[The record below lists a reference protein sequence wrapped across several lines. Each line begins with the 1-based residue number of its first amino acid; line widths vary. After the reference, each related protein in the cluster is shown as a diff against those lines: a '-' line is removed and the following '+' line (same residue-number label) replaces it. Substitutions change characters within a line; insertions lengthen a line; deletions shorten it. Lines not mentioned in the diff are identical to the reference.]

1 MESAHTATVEHDTH
15 HGSAQAGVESD
26 RASFLSLVESRLDR
40 ALSGGLPPT
49 PHPTVC
55 EAARRLVF
63 APGAKRARPMLVETL
78 ARLTRIERWAA
89 LDFAAAVEL
98 IHTASLLHDDVVDD
112 ADTRRGLATANA
124 LHGNAV
130 AVLAGDYVLTAAL
143 RLLRPWG
150 GRAVDKAVAV
160 IAEMT
165 AGVATEVL
173 ARRSTALGLA
183 AWREMAEQK
192 TGTLFGLAAW
202 LVAWPGERA
211 DRYDRALRHLGVAF
225 QIADDAAEIAAVL
238 ADPSAPSQDL
248 ATANPSFPVLFA
260 LSEEGAGEDGARRAS
275 REALSVFWRDP
286 SDDPRRVSE
295 AARRVEALGGLAA
308 ARAAIQREVALGRAA
323 FGREVEHEAVQVVL
337 RWADTLVAF

>member
-1 MESAHTATVEHDTH
+1 MENAHTATAEHDVH
-15 HGSAQAGVESD
+15 PGSSQREAEAD
-26 RASFLSLVESRLDR
+26 RASFLVLVENRLDR
-40 ALSGGLPPT
+40 ALSRGLPPL
-49 PHPTVC
+49 PHPTVGG
-55 EAARRLVF
+55 AARRLVF

-78 ARLTRIERWAA
+78 SRLTRIERWAA

-98 IHTASLLHDDVVDD
+98 IHTASLLHDDVIDG
-112 ADTRRGLATANA
+112 ADTRRGQATANA
-124 LHGNAV
+124 RHGNAV

-150 GRAVDKAVAV
+150 GRAVDKAVEV

-173 ARRSTALGLA
+173 ARRCPDLGLD

-202 LVAWPGERA
+202 LVAWPGDRAERF
-211 DRYDRALRHLGVAF
+211 DRALRHLGVAF

-238 ADPSAPSQDL
+238 ADPTAPSQDL
-248 ATANPSFPVLFA
+248 STANPSFPVVFA
-260 LSEEGAGEDGARRAS
+260 LDHAGGQ
-275 REALSVFWRDP
+275 REALAAFWRDP
-286 SDDPRRVSE
+286 SDEPRHVAA
-295 AARRVEALGGLAA
+295 AARRVVELGGLSA
-308 ARAAIQREVALGRAA
+308 ARAAIQREVALGRTA
-323 FGREVEHEAVQVVL
+323 FGRDVEQEAVQVVL